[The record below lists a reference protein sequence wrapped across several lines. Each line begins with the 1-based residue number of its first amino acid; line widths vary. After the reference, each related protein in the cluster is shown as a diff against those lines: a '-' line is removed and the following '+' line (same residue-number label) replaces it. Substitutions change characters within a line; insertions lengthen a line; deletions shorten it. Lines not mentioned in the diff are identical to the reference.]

1 MKPVVDR
8 LSKEY
13 AGTIEFVVYPDV
25 NSRDDIRQFA
35 GAQRVSAVP
44 TMVLVSAEG
53 TELRRL
59 VGSLPEEDLRRV
71 LDSAK

>member
-13 AGTIEFVVYPDV
+13 EGTIEFVVYPDV
-25 NSRDDIRQFA
+25 NSRDDIRQFTA
-35 GAQRVSAVP
+35 AQRVSAVP

>member
-13 AGTIEFVVYPDV
+13 AGTIEFVVYHDV
-25 NSRDDIRQFA
+25 NSRDDIRQFTA
-35 GAQRVSAVP
+35 AQRVSAVP